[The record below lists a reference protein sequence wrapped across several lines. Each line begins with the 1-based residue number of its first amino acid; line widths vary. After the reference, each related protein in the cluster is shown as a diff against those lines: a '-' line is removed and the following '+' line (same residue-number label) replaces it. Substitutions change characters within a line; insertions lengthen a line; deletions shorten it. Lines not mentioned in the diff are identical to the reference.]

1 MSPAATVR
9 TRHSTGFLRAVT
21 SVAARAFVKIGVLP
35 VLMVVAIGVFSLMS
49 DNFLTAS
56 NLLTALRQNSY
67 VIIATLAQ
75 FVVLLT
81 GGFDLS
87 IGSVTA
93 LVSVTTAMS
102 MAGQVD
108 QGGPTPAILVGVLT
122 GLLVGLG
129 CGVVNAVG
137 VAALKISPFIMTLAT
152 ASVFQGL
159 ALKLTSGVPVYGMPP
174 QFSEVF
180 GFANVLGVGVSLW
193 IALLAAALLWVLL
206 VLTRPGR
213 HIYAV
218 GSNAHAARLSGIR
231 DARVLTL
238 AYATSGVLAAL
249 GAILLTARIETG
261 EANIGAALPL
271 QTIAAAVIGGV
282 SLRGGSGNVVNAVL
296 GAIFIGLVVN
306 GMNLAQIS
314 SYYQMIVLGV
324 ALAVAVVADRL
335 RQRVA
340 GAVLA
345 GKV

>member
-1 MSPAATVR
+1 MTSGTTSQTSPNRLLPSASSFV
-9 TRHSTGFLRAVT
+9 
-21 SVAARAFVKIGVLP
+21 ARAFVKIGVLP
-35 VLMVVAIGVFSLMS
+35 VLMVIAIVAFSLMS
-49 DNFLTAS
+49 DNFLTTA
-56 NLLTALRQNSY
+56 NLLSALRQNSY

-87 IGSVTA
+87 IGSITA

-102 MAGQVD
+102 MAGQA
-108 QGGPTPAILVGVLT
+108 QNGSPTSAIIVGIGT
-122 GLLVGLG
+122 GLLVGLA
-129 CGVVNAVG
+129 CGLVNAIG
-137 VAALKISPFIMTLAT
+137 IGMLKVSPFIMTLAT

-159 ALKLTSGVPVYGMPP
+159 ALKLTSGVPVYGMPS
-174 QFSEVF
+174 QFSAVF
-180 GFANVLGVGVSLW
+180 GFKNVLGIAVSLW
-193 IALLAAALLWVLL
+193 IALIAATLLWVLL
-206 VLTRPGR
+206 VRTRPGR

-218 GSNAHAARLSGIR
+218 GSNAQAAKLSGIR
-231 DARVLTL
+231 EGRVLWL

-249 GAILLTARIETG
+249 GAVLLTARLETG
-261 EANIGAALPL
+261 EANIGSALPL

-282 SLRGGSGNVVNAVL
+282 SLRGGSGSVINAVL

-306 GMNLAQIS
+306 GMNLAQIT

-324 ALAVAVVADRL
+324 VLAAAVVADRL

-340 GAVLA
+340 ATVLA